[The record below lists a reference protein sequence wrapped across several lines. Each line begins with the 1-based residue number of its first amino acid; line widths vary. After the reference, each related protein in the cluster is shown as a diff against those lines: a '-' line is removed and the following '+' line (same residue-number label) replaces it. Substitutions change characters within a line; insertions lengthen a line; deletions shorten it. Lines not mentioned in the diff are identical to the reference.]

1 MFENRVLGGYFG
13 TKYLEDI
20 SEQGI
25 WRIFQNRV
33 LGEYLKTGY
42 LKDI

>member
-1 MFENRVLGGYFG
+1 MFENRVLGEYLRTG
-13 TKYLEDI
+13 YLEDI

-33 LGEYLKTGY
+33 FG
-42 LKDI
+42 